1 MPDQDELPIDQDEE
15 YKSSEDE
22 DFNPEAVKAPPDDDL
37 SSDDDDAP
45 QQQNK
50 VSKKRK
56 KAQTDARELDS
67 GDEATI
73 KELTK
78 VKKSKVDDDE
88 DSGGEGG
95 LIKTRAQRRAEYVKL
110 SLYYRVNADTLY
122 RKQERQEYQKASTGN
137 VTVDVDALWVSMTA
151 KPMRP
156 SRDQPK
162 PEQDANDQDPAPE
175 NVNAKDTLAD
185 QDSDGLIT
193 IKRSYDFAGQK
204 VTEEKRVH
212 KDSAEAKLFLANNDP
227 SKHAKP
233 RSPSPKDNQA
243 TLRRPL
249 RRASKFEP
257 NPTGEV
263 RGLPPERQRLRTP
276 SRADVLAQ
284 SKRLEEEAKK
294 GKVVKLNTVQKSA
307 IDWATHVDDEG
318 LKDEL
323 DEYGRSKQG
332 YIGKMDFLRGVHG
345 KKEEEERK
353 ARMAKSFA

>member
-1 MPDQDELPIDQDEE
+1 MPDADTLPADQDDE

-22 DFNPEAVKAPPDDDL
+22 DFNPDEVEAQQDEDL
-37 SSDDDDAP
+37 SSDEDDAP
-45 QQQNK
+45 QPK
-50 VSKKRK
+50 KASRKRK
-56 KAQTDARELDS
+56 KAQQDAGELDS

-73 KELTK
+73 TELK
-78 VKKSKVDDDE
+78 KAKKSKADDDE
-88 DSGGEGG
+88 DSAGEGG
-95 LIKTRAQRRAEYVKL
+95 LIKTRAQRRAE
-110 SLYYRVNADTLY
+110 
-122 RKQERQEYQKASTGN
+122 KQERQEYQRANADN
-137 VTVDVDALWVSMTA
+137 VTVDVDALWASMAA
-151 KPMRP
+151 KPIGRP
-156 SRDQPK
+156 SREQPK
-162 PEQDANDQDPAPE
+162 PEEDAPE
-175 NVNAKDTLAD
+175 
-185 QDSDGLIT
+185 QDSEPGKADKTTTQNGEDDDGMIT

-227 SKHAKP
+227 AKQTKP
-233 RSPSPKDNQA
+233 SSPTPKDDQPA
-243 TLRRPL
+243 LRRPL

-263 RGLPPERQRLRTP
+263 KGLPPERQRLRTP

-284 SKRLEEEAKK
+284 QKRLEEEAKT
-294 GKVVKLNTVQKSA
+294 GKAVKLNTVQKSA
-307 IDWATHVDDEG
+307 IDWAAHVDQEG

-353 ARMAKSFA
+353 ARMAQSSA

>member
-1 MPDQDELPIDQDEE
+1 MPDEDKLPIDQDEE

-22 DFNPEAVKAPPDDDL
+22 DFNPEAVDAPQDEDL
-37 SSDDDDAP
+37 SSSEDEAP
-45 QQQNK
+45 QAK
-50 VSKKRK
+50 KAPKKRK
-56 KAQTDARELDS
+56 KAQTDVEELDS

-73 KELTK
+73 TELRRS
-78 VKKSKVDDDE
+78 KKRKAHDDE

-95 LIKTRAQRRAEYVKL
+95 LIKTRAQRKL
-110 SLYYRVNADTLY
+110 EM
-122 RKQERQEYQKASTGN
+122 QERQEYQRAN
-137 VTVDVDALWVSMTA
+137 VEDVTVDVDALWASMTA
-151 KPMRP
+151 KPIGRP
-156 SRDQPK
+156 SREQPK
-162 PEQDANDQDPAPE
+162 PEQDAIQQNSAPE
-175 NVNAKDTLAD
+175 KAEARTTQGVE
-185 QDSDGLIT
+185 DGEGMIT

-227 SKHAKP
+227 AKQSKP
-233 RSPSPKDNQA
+233 RSPSPKDDQP

-276 SRADVLAQ
+276 SRADVLALQ
-284 SKRLEEEAKK
+284 NRLEEEAKK
-294 GKVVKLNTVQKSA
+294 GKAVKLNTVQKSA
-307 IDWATHVDDEG
+307 IDWATHVDQEG

-353 ARMAKSFA
+353 ARMAQSSA